1 MALPEFINLNISK
14 IVTHEIFKRDDERQ
28 VVPPRLNNELTTLND
43 EGLSILSERIIEAI
57 GKDSKS
63 VEMRIENIGTDSTF
77 SHVLNIF
84 ENNTNENFI
93 EKSKSITR
101 KLVYAQ
107 TSRSYPGGVIIIING
122 TSGYEVS
129 DLVLIIKA
137 ELQSGF
143 KKSNNNSIEYVNDLL
158 LTPHQKMYK
167 IGAFLRKNDETKAF
181 VYDHNISKAEEQGL
195 AQYFYG
201 SFLGLEMLHT
211 NKYFTSKFY
220 HGTRNFINAVE
231 NISDEARYDLN
242 THLYSYMKADT
253 NTTISLADFS
263 DSYISDEAMK
273 DSYVSYMRNEVFK
286 DELFDRSITKDI
298 SDIRSKLRIRKMV
311 FTSGIKISGMSDN
324 FEEKVQII
332 EQTQNNN
339 GEVIDTTLKII
350 GMVKGI
356 D

>member
-1 MALPEFINLNISK
+1 MALPEFVNLNILK
-14 IVTHEIFKRDDERQ
+14 IITHEIFKRDDERQ
-28 VVPPRLNNELTTLND
+28 IVPPRLNNDLTTLSQD
-43 EGLSILSERIIEAI
+43 GLSILAERIVEAI

-63 VEMRIENIGTDSTF
+63 VEMRIANTEIDSAF
-77 SHVLNIF
+77 AHVLNIF

-101 KLVYAQ
+101 KLVNAQ

-220 HGTRNFINAVE
+220 HGTRNFINVIE
-231 NISDEARYDLN
+231 NISDEDRYDLN

-263 DSYISDEAMK
+263 DSYIADETMK
-273 DSYVSYMRNEVFK
+273 DSYVSYMRNEVFR
-286 DELFDRSITKDI
+286 DESFDRSITKDI
-298 SDIRSKLRIRKMV
+298 SDIKSKLRMRKMV
-311 FTSGIKISGMSDN
+311 FTSGIKISGMSDD
-324 FEEKVQII
+324 FEEKVTII
-332 EQTQNNN
+332 EQGQNEN
-339 GEVIDTTLKII
+339 GVVIDTTLKII

-356 D
+356 E